1 MDVDGCSEINRLETF
16 NLKREHSDT
25 PLSFVYCSDINR
37 LIPRVLTAS
46 LSLPPYDRIEEKQVK
61 SSYSSFSFTGNASLL
76 LQSDECNTGRHPLL
90 ANNLQDGGAD
100 SDTNSHCALILEETT
115 PISANH
121 NCTATAASREKSNG
135 NNNYEMR
142 EFNRR
147 LLLSNGA
154 SPAAGITAG
163 GQSRRT

>member
-1 MDVDGCSEINRLETF
+1 MTILISIYVYLAETVAFRAKHIYLTKEEEKKEKDINERYYRLRRVYSLIWEINIV
-16 NLKREHSDT
+16 
-25 PLSFVYCSDINR
+25 SF
-37 LIPRVLTAS
+37 L
-46 LSLPPYDRIEEKQVK
+46 
-61 SSYSSFSFTGNASLL
+61 GNASLL

-100 SDTNSHCALILEETT
+100 SDTNSHCALILEEST
-115 PISANH
+115 PTSANNH
-121 NCTATAASREKSNG
+121 NNCTAGREKSNG

-154 SPAAGITAG
+154 SPGTG
-163 GQSRRT
+163 VTVTNSQSKRT

>member
-1 MDVDGCSEINRLETF
+1 M
-16 NLKREHSDT
+16 
-25 PLSFVYCSDINR
+25 
-37 LIPRVLTAS
+37 
-46 LSLPPYDRIEEKQVK
+46 
-61 SSYSSFSFTGNASLL
+61 
-76 LQSDECNTGRHPLL
+76 LQSDECNAGRHPLL

-115 PISANH
+115 PTSANH
-121 NCTATAASREKSNG
+121 NCTAGREKSNG

-154 SPAAGITAG
+154 SPAAGVTAG

>member
-1 MDVDGCSEINRLETF
+1 
-16 NLKREHSDT
+16 
-25 PLSFVYCSDINR
+25 
-37 LIPRVLTAS
+37 
-46 LSLPPYDRIEEKQVK
+46 
-61 SSYSSFSFTGNASLL
+61 L

-90 ANNLQDGGAD
+90 ANSLQDGGAD

-115 PISANH
+115 PTSTNNH
-121 NCTATAASREKSNG
+121 NSCAAGGGREKSNG

-147 LLLSNGA
+147 LLLSNGT
-154 SPAAGITAG
+154 SPSTGMTVTG

>member
-1 MDVDGCSEINRLETF
+1 MKEATGVYSLIRGINIV
-16 NLKREHSDT
+16 
-25 PLSFVYCSDINR
+25 SF
-37 LIPRVLTAS
+37 P
-46 LSLPPYDRIEEKQVK
+46 
-61 SSYSSFSFTGNASLL
+61 GNASLL

-100 SDTNSHCALILEETT
+100 SDTNSHCALILEEST
-115 PISANH
+115 PTSANNH
-121 NCTATAASREKSNG
+121 NNCTAAGGREKSNG

-154 SPAAGITAG
+154 SPGTG
-163 GQSRRT
+163 VTVTSSQSKRT

>member
-1 MDVDGCSEINRLETF
+1 MGERKENYPS
-16 NLKREHSDT
+16 
-25 PLSFVYCSDINR
+25 LSFS
-37 LIPRVLTAS
+37 
-46 LSLPPYDRIEEKQVK
+46 
-61 SSYSSFSFTGNASLL
+61 GNASLL

-115 PISANH
+115 PTSANNH
-121 NCTATAASREKSNG
+121 NSCAAGGGREKSNG

-147 LLLSNGA
+147 LLLSNGT
-154 SPAAGITAG
+154 SPGTGVTVTG

>member
-1 MDVDGCSEINRLETF
+1 ML
-16 NLKREHSDT
+16 
-25 PLSFVYCSDINR
+25 
-37 LIPRVLTAS
+37 
-46 LSLPPYDRIEEKQVK
+46 
-61 SSYSSFSFTGNASLL
+61 FSGNASLL

-115 PISANH
+115 PTSANNH
-121 NCTATAASREKSNG
+121 NSCSGNREKSNG

-154 SPAAGITAG
+154 SPGTGVTVTG

>member
-1 MDVDGCSEINRLETF
+1 MHLHMHRVTLSTVELPIRSHCCDNDYVPVRTVVQRRQRLQQ
-16 NLKREHSDT
+16 LRR
-25 PLSFVYCSDINR
+25 R
-37 LIPRVLTAS
+37 LR
-46 LSLPPYDRIEEKQVK
+46 RRGGER
-61 SSYSSFSFTGNASLL
+61 NASLL
-76 LQSDECNTGRHPLL
+76 LQTEECNTGRHPLL

-115 PISANH
+115 PTSANH
-121 NCTATAASREKSNG
+121 NCGTREKSNG

-147 LLLSNGA
+147 LLLSNGG
-154 SPAAGITAG
+154 SPGTQGVTAG

>member
-1 MDVDGCSEINRLETF
+1 MTILISTCVYLAETIVFRAKHIYLTKEEKKKYINERYYSVYSLIREINII
-16 NLKREHSDT
+16 
-25 PLSFVYCSDINR
+25 SF
-37 LIPRVLTAS
+37 L
-46 LSLPPYDRIEEKQVK
+46 
-61 SSYSSFSFTGNASLL
+61 GNASLL

-100 SDTNSHCALILEETT
+100 SDTNSHCALILEEST
-115 PISANH
+115 PTSANNH
-121 NCTATAASREKSNG
+121 NNCTSASREKSNG

-154 SPAAGITAG
+154 SPGTG
-163 GQSRRT
+163 VTVTNSQSKRT

>member
-1 MDVDGCSEINRLETF
+1 MLLTYTIWLSLYSIFVLQTNLNRLFKELTRITTT
-16 NLKREHSDT
+16 LR
-25 PLSFVYCSDINR
+25 LSRFF
-37 LIPRVLTAS
+37 L
-46 LSLPPYDRIEEKQVK
+46 
-61 SSYSSFSFTGNASLL
+61 SSFSGNASLL

-115 PISANH
+115 PTSANH
-121 NCTATAASREKSNG
+121 NCTAAAGREKSNG

-154 SPAAGITAG
+154 SPAAGVTAG